1 MLSVFKPLKKIAL
14 SLVVFSMILN
24 VLMLAPSIY
33 MLQVYDRVLT
43 SQNRFTLLAITGLV
57 LVIYGI
63 IGLLEWLRS
72 NLLVRLSAAMDLA
85 ESEKIH
91 AAAFAPTPLARQ
103 TSPAQVVQDFATVR
117 QLVTGSFVLALLDLP
132 WLPIYI
138 GLLFAFEWPLGLLA
152 ITGIVL
158 LTSIAVITE
167 KLSKQPLQESSKIA
181 SQAAFMLNKQHRNI
195 DIISAL
201 GMIPVL
207 GKRWQAHN
215 QQALLLQMQA
225 SDKMAQLS
233 AIGRYIRL
241 TLQSLV
247 LGIGAYLVLEGQMSG
262 GMMIAGSI
270 LLGRALAPVEQLI
283 ASWKQF
289 MQGME
294 ANQRL
299 QQLLQAN
306 QQQQQ
311 QAFDLASPTG
321 QMSIENVSLAL
332 EGRKEPVLQQINFK
346 LNAGQILAVVGAS
359 ASGKTTLA
367 RVLLGIVQ
375 PTSGEV
381 RLDNADLRQWSRD
394 KLGKYMGYLP
404 QDIELFEGTI
414 AENIARF
421 QEVDDSQI
429 IAAAQLAH
437 VHDMIVR
444 LPQGYQTVIGEG
456 GLNLSGGQRQRIA
469 LARAVF
475 GQPKL
480 VILDEPNSNLD
491 DQGDAALAQTLVDL
505 KQQGTTVI
513 VISHRT
519 HLLNVVDQML
529 LLQEG
534 KQLLFGAK
542 DKVLSQL
549 QSGAR

>member
-1 MLSVFKPLKKIAL
+1 
-14 SLVVFSMILN
+14 
-24 VLMLAPSIY
+24 
-33 MLQVYDRVLT
+33 
-43 SQNRFTLLAITGLV
+43 
-57 LVIYGI
+57 
-63 IGLLEWLRS
+63 
-72 NLLVRLSAAMDLA
+72 
-85 ESEKIH
+85 
-91 AAAFAPTPLARQ
+91 
-103 TSPAQVVQDFATVR
+103 
-117 QLVTGSFVLALLDLP
+117 
-132 WLPIYI
+132 
-138 GLLFAFEWPLGLLA
+138 
-152 ITGIVL
+152 
-158 LTSIAVITE
+158 
-167 KLSKQPLQESSKIA
+167 
-181 SQAAFMLNKQHRNI
+181 
-195 DIISAL
+195 
-201 GMIPVL
+201 
-207 GKRWQAHN
+207 
-215 QQALLLQMQA
+215 
-225 SDKMAQLS
+225 
-233 AIGRYIRL
+233 
-241 TLQSLV
+241 
-247 LGIGAYLVLEGQMSG
+247 
-262 GMMIAGSI
+262 
-270 LLGRALAPVEQLI
+270 
-283 ASWKQF
+283 
-289 MQGME
+289 
-294 ANQRL
+294 
-299 QQLLQAN
+299 
-306 QQQQQ
+306 
-311 QAFDLASPTG
+311 
-321 QMSIENVSLAL
+321 L

-359 ASGKTTLA
+359 ASGKTSLA
-367 RVLLGIVQ
+367 RLLLGIVQ

-437 VHDMIVR
+437 VHEMIVR

-529 LLQEG
+529 LLQDG

>member
-1 MLSVFKPLKKIAL
+1 ML
-14 SLVVFSMILN
+14 VFSMILN
-24 VLMLAPSIY
+24 VLMLTPSIY

-91 AAAFAPTPLARQ
+91 AAAFAPTALARQ
-103 TSPAQVVQDFATVR
+103 MSPAQVVQDFAAVR

-367 RVLLGIVQ
+367 RLLLGIVQ

-421 QEVDDSQI
+421 QDVDDSQI

-437 VHDMIVR
+437 VHEMIVR

-529 LLQEG
+529 LLQDG

>member
-1 MLSVFKPLKKIAL
+1 
-14 SLVVFSMILN
+14 MILN
-24 VLMLAPSIY
+24 VLMLTPSIY

-57 LVIYGI
+57 LVVYGV

-91 AAAFAPTPLARQ
+91 AAAFAATPLARQ
-103 TSPAQVVQDFATVR
+103 MSPAQVVQDFAAVR

-138 GLLFAFEWPLGLLA
+138 ALLFAFEWPLGLLA

-167 KLSKQPLQESSKIA
+167 KLSKEPLQESSKIA

-207 GKRWQAHN
+207 GKRWQTHN

-233 AIGRYIRL
+233 AVGRYIRL

-311 QAFDLASPTG
+311 AFDLASPTG
-321 QMSIENVSLAL
+321 QMSVENVSLGL
-332 EGRKEPVLQQINFK
+332 ECRKEPILQQINFK

-367 RVLLGIVQ
+367 RLLLGIVQ

-394 KLGKYMGYLP
+394 KLGQYMGYLP

-444 LPQGYQTVIGEG
+444 LPQGYQTIIGEG

-505 KQQGTTVI
+505 KQQGTTVV

-519 HLLNVVDQML
+519 HLLNVVEQML
-529 LLQEG
+529 LLQDG

>member
-1 MLSVFKPLKKIAL
+1 
-14 SLVVFSMILN
+14 MILN

-103 TSPAQVVQDFATVR
+103 TSPAQVVQDFAAVR

-207 GKRWQAHN
+207 GKRWQTHN

-225 SDKMAQLS
+225 SDKMAKLS

-247 LGIGAYLVLEGQMSG
+247 LGVGAYLVLEGQMSG

-270 LLGRALAPVEQLI
+270 LLGRTLAPVEQLI

-289 MQGME
+289 IHGI
-294 ANQRL
+294 AAHQRL
-299 QQLLQAN
+299 QPLLATNHQLN
-306 QQQQQ
+306 
-311 QAFDLASPTG
+311 QAFELPAPIGHLA
-321 QMSIENVSLAL
+321 IENLSLVL

-367 RVLLGIVQ
+367 RLLLGIVQ

-491 DQGDAALAQTLVDL
+491 DQGDTALAQTLVDL

-542 DKVLSQL
+542 DNVLSQL
-549 QSGAR
+549 QQGARS

>member
-1 MLSVFKPLKKIAL
+1 
-14 SLVVFSMILN
+14 MILN
-24 VLMLAPSIY
+24 VLMLTPSIY

-43 SQNRFTLLAITGLV
+43 SQNRFTLLTITALV
-57 LVIYGI
+57 LVVYGVI
-63 IGLLEWLRS
+63 ALLEWLRS

-91 AAAFAPTPLARQ
+91 AAAFAPTPLAKQ
-103 TSPAQVVQDFATVR
+103 QSPAQVMQDFMAVR
-117 QLVTGSFVLALLDLP
+117 QLVTGSFVLAFLDLP
-132 WLPIYI
+132 WVPLYL
-138 GLLFAFEWPLGLLA
+138 GVLFLFEWPLGLLA
-152 ITGIVL
+152 VIGIIL
-158 LTSIAVITE
+158 LVGIAIIIE
-167 KLSKQPLQESSKIA
+167 KLSKEPLQESNKIA
-181 SQAAFMLNKQHRNI
+181 SQAVFMLNKQHRNL
-195 DIISAL
+195 DIIAAL

-215 QQALLLQMQA
+215 QKALLLQMQA

-233 AIGRYIRL
+233 AVGRYIRL

-247 LGIGAYLVLEGQMSG
+247 LGIGAYLVLEGTMSG

-270 LLGRALAPVEQLI
+270 LLGRALAPIEQLI
-283 ASWKQF
+283 GSWKQF
-289 MQGME
+289 IQGID
-294 ANQRL
+294 AHQRL
-299 QQLLQAN
+299 QPLLAAN
-306 QQQQQ
+306 EQQ
-311 QAFDLASPTG
+311 QASFELPIPTG
-321 QMSIENVSLAL
+321 QLSADNLSLVL
-332 EGRKEPVLQQINFK
+332 EGRKEPILQHINFS
-346 LNAGQILAVVGAS
+346 LQAGQILAIVGPS
-359 ASGKTTLA
+359 ASGKSSLA
-367 RVLLGIVQ
+367 RVLLGILS
-375 PTSGEV
+375 PTAGEV
-381 RLDNADLRQWSRD
+381 RLDNADLRQWPRD
-394 KLGKYMGYLP
+394 KLGQYVGYLP
-404 QDIELFEGTI
+404 QDIELFEGSI

-421 QEVDDSQI
+421 QDVDDSQI

-437 VHDMIVR
+437 VHEMIVR

-491 DQGDAALAQTLVDL
+491 DQGDTALAQTLTDL

-519 HLLNVVDQML
+519 HLLSVVEQML
-529 LLQEG
+529 LLQDG

-549 QSGAR
+549 QGGAR